1 MREKKIIYIF
11 ILIIN
16 LCFFYL
22 DENIQISHQN
32 NLITYETKISVIIPI
47 YNGGKYLNYSLRSVQ
62 EQKMKDLEIIIVDD
76 NSNDDSLEII
86 QNYMKNDGRI
96 KLIKNNVN
104 RRILYSKSIGALN
117 SKGKYIIE
125 LDQDDLF
132 ISDDAFDLLYEE
144 SEKYDLDI
152 LNFGHIDGFKS
163 FEFQKTS
170 NLSKNKNI
178 IQKRPKSKSTKFKM
192 SICLLWGNL
201 IKADLYKKVIYNL
214 WPIILNY
221 NIIFQEDFL
230 ITFFMLIYTKKYEK
244 IKNIFYFHFI
254 HEKSASNGFF
264 NNSEYYLSVI
274 FTGIIF
280 FDYYI
285 DFYPNKIQLL
295 IKYIN
300 SLKEDLKN
308 AKKFFP
314 SLLNF
319 LFEKIFSN
327 NKLLKHHK
335 KELLKDFN
343 ISEKCDP
350 YIFLN
355 ENQNFNKKEL
365 SPKKPNIYKQKDQ
378 LIELS
383 IIIIHSNYWKIKKI
397 IDSLNSQNYEYLEII
412 LIYDDEDKKDYKLL
426 ENYIKSYFH
435 IKLIDNEIKKGTI
448 FSISEGI
455 LIAKGKY
462 LLILNPNC
470 FFINN
475 NTIQNIYEEIEN
487 GDVDVYEFNLYKI
500 LTNNYTTLYKCKHF
514 DSQFN
519 LTTIKYNLKFD
530 DVDIKNELL
539 TNKLFRT
546 SYIKNAIKRFNLN
559 EIHETIDYYYN
570 NIFTFITES
579 SHHKY
584 KHIDSV
590 HLFINEIDC
599 DKIKFNDFISL
610 ENKKINETIF
620 YINFIFDNSKNTYE
634 SKESVLKEFFS
645 YMSIIYNKFTKISES
660 SLMLLNKFISSKYIS
675 KTNKILLKFYYKSL
689 IS

>member
-1 MREKKIIYIF
+1 
-11 ILIIN
+11 
-16 LCFFYL
+16 
-22 DENIQISHQN
+22 
-32 NLITYETKISVIIPI
+32 
-47 YNGGKYLNYSLRSVQ
+47 
-62 EQKMKDLEIIIVDD
+62 MKDLEIIIVDD

-170 NLSKNKNI
+170 NLLKNKNI

-383 IIIIHSNYWKIKKI
+383 IIIIHQNYWKIKKI

-412 LIYDDEDKKDYKLL
+412 
-426 ENYIKSYFH
+426 
-435 IKLIDNEIKKGTI
+435 
-448 FSISEGI
+448 
-455 LIAKGKY
+455 Y
-462 LLILNPNC
+462 L
-470 FFINN
+470 F
-475 NTIQNIYEEIEN
+475 
-487 GDVDVYEFNLYKI
+487 
-500 LTNNYTTLYKCKHF
+500 
-514 DSQFN
+514 
-519 LTTIKYNLKFD
+519 
-530 DVDIKNELL
+530 
-539 TNKLFRT
+539 
-546 SYIKNAIKRFNLN
+546 
-559 EIHETIDYYYN
+559 
-570 NIFTFITES
+570 
-579 SHHKY
+579 
-584 KHIDSV
+584 
-590 HLFINEIDC
+590 
-599 DKIKFNDFISL
+599 
-610 ENKKINETIF
+610 
-620 YINFIFDNSKNTYE
+620 
-634 SKESVLKEFFS
+634 
-645 YMSIIYNKFTKISES
+645 
-660 SLMLLNKFISSKYIS
+660 
-675 KTNKILLKFYYKSL
+675 
-689 IS
+689 